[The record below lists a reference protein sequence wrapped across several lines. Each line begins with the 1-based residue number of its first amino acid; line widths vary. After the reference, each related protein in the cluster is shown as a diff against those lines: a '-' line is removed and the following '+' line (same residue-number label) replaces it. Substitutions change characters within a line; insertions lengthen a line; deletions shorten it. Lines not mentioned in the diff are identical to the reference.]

1 MCVCGRQSSCQRG
14 SSVPHYD
21 VHVFNLHLRGL
32 GSVFLPP
39 QPYLNLNPAAFLGE
53 QVFSWWQTIIRVLI
67 KLAGWK
73 LLGLYWQFDSFAPVW
88 LWPAVDFDIHPF
100 LRRNEFYHC
109 SSLGKKILWC
119 KLHWMFEIAIF
130 ILTSSNSSCWFLFS
144 VKFLMILLSMAD
156 TAISNRMSVIYKNW
170 YWLRSNKKTMNT
182 KDVPVWIF
190 LTETR
195 GSQGYIHC

>member
-32 GSVFLPP
+32 GSVSLPP

-53 QVFSWWQTIIRVLI
+53 QVFSWWQTIIRALI

-109 SSLGKKILWC
+109 SSLGEKNTL
-119 KLHWMFEIAIF
+119 MQIALNVWNCDFHSYKQQFQLLIPVF
-130 ILTSSNSSCWFLFS
+130 CQVSYDLTFHGWHSNF
-144 VKFLMILLSMAD
+144 
-156 TAISNRMSVIYKNW
+156 
-170 YWLRSNKKTMNT
+170 
-182 KDVPVWIF
+182 
-190 LTETR
+190 
-195 GSQGYIHC
+195 